1 MFLAWQI
8 TIFLSPVIRVNCW
21 WFGIYYLT
29 CFFRIGPKNS
39 SSPLKKGIT
48 LKVSTCHFLPQD
60 PQRLPLS
67 FSHCDQLADVWSR
80 IFWLCDRC
88 NEKLSNNDI
97 TWWTYVFN
105 PWCFQNK
112 HTETVGYSDT
122 QTCPMRL
129 CNFENES
136 YPYVFGSLK
145 NHCEVRLEKLNPG
158 WITAKSAV
166 KFYLPN
172 HSDFTQ
178 LEKLNPGWITAKS
191 AVKFYLPNHSDFTQL
206 ETESG
211 VNYCKISG

>member
-1 MFLAWQI
+1 MPARRLVADAALLASAIHACRRHWRQVWGFWKGMKASCGMMFLAWQI

-21 WFGIYYLT
+21 WFRIYYLT
-29 CFFRIGPKNS
+29 CFFRI
-39 SSPLKKGIT
+39 IT

-97 TWWTYVFN
+97 TWWTQVFN

-112 HTETVGYSDT
+112 HTQTMGYCDI

-129 CNFENES
+129 CNFE
-136 YPYVFGSLK
+136 
-145 NHCEVRLEKLNPG
+145 H
-158 WITAKSAV
+158 
-166 KFYLPN
+166 
-172 HSDFTQ
+172 
-178 LEKLNPGWITAKS
+178 
-191 AVKFYLPNHSDFTQL
+191 
-206 ETESG
+206 
-211 VNYCKISG
+211 